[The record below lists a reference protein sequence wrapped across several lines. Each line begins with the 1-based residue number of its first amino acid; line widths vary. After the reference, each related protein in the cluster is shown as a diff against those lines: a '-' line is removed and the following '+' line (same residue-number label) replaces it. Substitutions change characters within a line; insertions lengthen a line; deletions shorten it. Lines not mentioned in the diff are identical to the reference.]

1 MAVSIVTSLGEVATG
16 SIKHVRLDLSLEDKL
31 TTGQGHCVCQ
41 LLILNFPLRYKSQRV
56 LCFMQVNIAQKIK
69 LYS

>member
-16 SIKHVRLDLSLEDKL
+16 SIKHGRLDLSLEDKL
-31 TTGQGHCVCQ
+31 ISQGHCVCQ